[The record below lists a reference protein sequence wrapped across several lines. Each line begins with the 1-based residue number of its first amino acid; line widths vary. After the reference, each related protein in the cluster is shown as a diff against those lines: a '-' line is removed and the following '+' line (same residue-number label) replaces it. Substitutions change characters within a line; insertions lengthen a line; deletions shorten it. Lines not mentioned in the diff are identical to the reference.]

1 MNLSVRLLGY
11 RRFFYYITPAILL
24 SLKRILDYAW
34 IGGIHYL
41 NLWMKNLV
49 SNCLCREL
57 SHQVRMTNQHSN
69 FKNSRAKWT
78 TRALFGWNEV
88 GQLPM
93 SCKWS
98 RQYVLIRT
106 SLWCA
111 WWIKNL
117 RRETQ
122 NQTMLYKQDD
132 NMKPFPFQHKHCLK
146 KKCLCQLFSF

>member
-1 MNLSVRLLGY
+1 MNLSVCLLGY
-11 RRFFYYITPAILL
+11 QRFFYYITPAILL

-49 SNCLCREL
+49 SSCLCREL

-69 FKNSRAKWT
+69 F
-78 TRALFGWNEV
+78 
-88 GQLPM
+88 
-93 SCKWS
+93 CKWS
-98 RQYVLIRT
+98 RQYVLIRI

-117 RRETQ
+117 WRETL
-122 NQTMLYKQDD
+122 NQTMLYKQH
-132 NMKPFPFQHKHCLK
+132 NIWSLSHFSINTAWKKIVYANFSAFKLGVAFNCTIEAIYHVFQDEC
-146 KKCLCQLFSF
+146 